1 MERIIQEGVDEI
13 NEARKQDPWFDREYA
28 WNPREQAWTRRPSN
42 ERLPALPPGLIED
55 KKKAKTHMSQVKS
68 DIAVDQREVKS
79 PAEVRT
85 VRTHE
90 YPLHH
95 ANTTQVHLQHSMAH
109 RHGHHKKHM
118 MSGQHPHHHSDNL
131 QRAARKE
138 QLQAQQPIE
147 DYHPE
152 LDVID
157 KIFSDEEKKSLR
169 HDPAQNRR
177 PAQRPVFARVHSS
190 EIMPARR
197 HTPQLQRP
205 VLHRT
210 ETYVE
215 DLPKHDK
222 RQQHHRHHHHPRQL
236 TKTPARGPT
245 PPRHKGGLGIGEHHK
260 YTAAEKSVED
270 GSSRPKSQQSG
281 AAIQDEEEEYID
293 LKERLR
299 RAITD
304 ESNEEAVYS
313 DEDEDEET
321 PRAQPTALQQELRHD
336 AIACTASGF
345 RSDLPQ
351 QQSSAAAKGDE
362 EEEEPVDPKE
372 LLRRA
377 IMAEDNEGVIYSDK
391 EDESETDDEQT
402 RKAPSPPSRQQQ
414 QIVAAGPSSQSRA
427 CKQEGVRRRLLHAI
441 LPRGH
446 KTQDTIQ
453 KEEEEEEAAP
463 GQAPCV
469 PGGSRPRSLL
479 TQSLL
484 AQRAAAEDDGGNVP
498 DSMPTHHNQEHD
510 LQQGPPYPLIV
521 TTELCR
527 QEAARCGVRVISEY
541 IHDVPARLEAQKMAT
556 RQSKLRLADYVEM
569 GRRTGLQLQRID
581 KEEEESI
588 KAKDDKKD
596 PKEGPGKDQKG
607 KTQEEERLHYV
618 SDYHYDHLREQ
629 PMPNCGW
636 RCPW

>member
-1 MERIIQEGVDEI
+1 MLKPGAMQRKIKRLLPMGGCRYTIVGNYHDLSSKPRVVVEPIESHHPLGVELGILVVEAARMERIIQEGVDEI

-210 ETYVE
+210 ETY
-215 DLPKHDK
+215 
-222 RQQHHRHHHHPRQL
+222 
-236 TKTPARGPT
+236 
-245 PPRHKGGLGIGEHHK
+245 
-260 YTAAEKSVED
+260 
-270 GSSRPKSQQSG
+270 SG